1 MNVASEFSLGKS
13 VLYGP
18 ENAGLQSRSLER
30 MSVSRKPII
39 VFENAA
45 HDRSPPKLTDVTTS
59 FRATSPRAQPAE
71 QARFA
76 YPQIRSRGHLLR
88 IERQCT
94 FRVWG
99 EQSSTKSKTGLSA
112 KQFRLKEAR

>member
-1 MNVASEFSLGKS
+1 MVTEK
-13 VLYGP
+13 VRP
-18 ENAGLQSRSLER
+18 QSRSLQR
-30 MSVSRKPII
+30 MSASRKPII

-45 HDRSPPKLTDVTTS
+45 HDRSSPKLTEVTTT
-59 FRATSPRAQPAE
+59 FRATSPQAQPPDRV
-71 QARFA
+71 RFA

-88 IERQCT
+88 IKRQCT